1 MINRINIQNGGSG
14 MTNIFQ
20 GKSFLKENDFTKK
33 ELLYLIDFSA
43 HLKKLK
49 QQNIPHNYLAGKN
62 IALLFEKTSTRTR
75 AAFTT
80 AALDLGAHPEYL
92 GKNDIQLGKKES
104 VEDTAK
110 VLGSMFDGIEYR
122 GFSQEI
128 VEALATHSGVPVWN
142 GLTDQWHPTQMLA
155 DFLTIKEHFGKLEG
169 LTLAYVG
176 DGRNNVA
183 NSLLITSAIL
193 GVNISIVTPKELY
206 PERELLTMAKKYADA
221 AKSKILITEDID
233 QGVEQA
239 DIIYTD
245 VWVSMGEEAAYKERI
260 DLLLPYQVNSALMA
274 KTHKETTIFLHCLP
288 AFHDLETQVAEEI
301 KATYGLAE
309 MEVTDEVFRS
319 PNALQFQQAENRM
332 HTIKAVMA
340 ATLGNLFIPHP

>member
-1 MINRINIQNGGSG
+1 MSSV
-14 MTNIFQ
+14 FQ
-20 GKSFLKENDFTKK
+20 GKSFLKEIDFSKD
-33 ELLYLIDFSA
+33 ELVYLIDFAA
-43 HLKKLK
+43 HLKELK
-49 QQNIPHNYLAGKN
+49 KKNIPHKYLSGKN

-80 AALDLGAHPEYL
+80 ATIDLGGHPEYL

-122 GFSQEI
+122 GFSQKA
-128 VEALATHSGVPVWN
+128 VEDLAKYSGVPVWN
-142 GLTDQWHPTQMLA
+142 GLTDEWHPTQMLA

-193 GVNISIVTPKELY
+193 GVNISIVTPEKLY
-206 PERELLTMAKKYADA
+206 PEQALIKMAEKYAEDSK
-221 AKSKILITEDID
+221 AKVLITDDID
-233 QGVEQA
+233 QGVAQA

-245 VWVSMGEEAAYKERI
+245 VWVSMGEEAAFKERI
-260 DLLLPYQVNSALMA
+260 DLLLPYQVNQELMA
-274 KTHKETTIFLHCLP
+274 KTHKAETIFLHCLP
-288 AFHDLETQVAEEI
+288 AFHDLETEVAEEI
-301 KATYGLAE
+301 KEKYGLAE
-309 MEVTDEVFRS
+309 MEVTDEVFRGS
-319 PNALQFQQAENRM
+319 NALQFQQAENRM
-332 HTIKAVMA
+332 HTIKAIMA
-340 ATLGNLFIPHP
+340 ATLGDLFIPKV

>member
-1 MINRINIQNGGSG
+1 

-20 GKSFLKENDFTKK
+20 EKSFLKEIDFTKE
-33 ELLYLIDFSA
+33 ELLYLIDFAA
-43 HLKKLK
+43 HLKALK
-49 QQNIPHNYLAGKN
+49 QKNIPHKYLAGKN

-80 AALDLGAHPEYL
+80 ATIDLGAHPEYL

-122 GFSQEI
+122 GFSQRA
-128 VEALATHSGVPVWN
+128 VEDLSKYSGVPVWN
-142 GLTDQWHPTQMLA
+142 GLTDKWHPTQMLA

-193 GVNISIVTPKELY
+193 GVNISIVTPKSLF
-206 PERELLTMAKKYADA
+206 PESDLIVMAEKYAEA
-221 AKSKILITEDID
+221 SQSKVFITDDID
-233 QGVEQA
+233 QGVAQT

-245 VWVSMGEEAAYKERI
+245 
-260 DLLLPYQVNSALMA
+260 
-274 KTHKETTIFLHCLP
+274 
-288 AFHDLETQVAEEI
+288 
-301 KATYGLAE
+301 GLG
-309 MEVTDEVFRS
+309 V
-319 PNALQFQQAENRM
+319 
-332 HTIKAVMA
+332 H
-340 ATLGNLFIPHP
+340 G